1 VKKALITGGAGF
13 IGLHL
18 ARHLV
23 ARGWHVELVDD
34 FERVAEDEAIASLKA
49 TRGVRVRSADLVV
62 PGALDGLDRDFTH
75 VFHMAAILGVAHVLE
90 RPYAVLRDNIAM
102 LNQVLDYSARLPGL
116 ERLIFPSSSEVYAGT
131 LEYFE
136 LPIPTPEPTPLAV
149 TDLSRP
155 RTSYML
161 SKIYGEA
168 LCHHSGLPF
177 TILRPHNVYGPRMGL
192 RHVVP
197 ELLQRAYRAEPGG
210 ELEVFSADHTRT
222 FCYVDDAVE
231 LTRRLAEAD
240 TGKNGTFNLGTE
252 GGETTMRA
260 LAEIVIR
267 VVGKPLTIRVG
278 PTTSGSPKRRCPDMS
293 RAIAASGYEPSMAL
307 EDGVRRTFE
316 WYRTHVFDRPDPKP
330 APGRRDASLA
340 GSD

>member
-1 VKKALITGGAGF
+1 MRKALITGGAGF
-13 IGLHL
+13 IGFHL

-23 ARGWHVELVDD
+23 ARGWQVELVDD
-34 FERVAEDEAIASLKA
+34 LSRVPEDDALTRLLAES
-49 TRGVRVRSADLVV
+49 GVRVRSADLVV

-90 RPYAVLRDNIAM
+90 RPYAVLRDNLTM
-102 LNQVLDYSARLPGL
+102 LNQVLDSAARMPDL

-168 LCHHSGLPF
+168 LCHHSGLPY
-177 TILRPHNVYGPRMGL
+177 TILRPHNIYGPRMGL

-197 ELLQRAYRAEPGG
+197 ELLQRAHLAPPGG

-231 LTRRLAEAD
+231 LIRRLAEVDA
-240 TGKNGTFNLGTE
+240 GRNATFNLGTE
-252 GGETTMRA
+252 DGETTMRG

-278 PTTSGSPKRRCPDMS
+278 STTAGSPKRRRPDMS
-293 RAIAASGYEPSMAL
+293 RAIAAAGYEPSAPL

-316 WYRTHVFDRPDPKP
+316 WYRTHVFDRPDPRLAP
-330 APGRRDASLA
+330 A
-340 GSD
+340 